1 MAGPASSARRHRGR
15 HRLLRPPPLLE
26 RGDELVGQAE
36 PGNGEL
42 LVVPL
47 EPLQPLVGVASVG
60 ALLVILVVAP
70 ELEPLEGVLA
80 EHGVGEATAPAAAHP
95 RRRSAQRC

>member
-15 HRLLRPPPLLE
+15 PRLLRPPPLLE
-26 RGDELVGQAE
+26 RGDELVI
-36 PGNGEL
+36 
-42 LVVPL
+42 L

-70 ELEPLEGVLA
+70 ELQPLEGVLA

>member
-15 HRLLRPPPLLE
+15 PRLLRPPPLLE
-26 RGDELVGQAE
+26 RGDELVI
-36 PGNGEL
+36 
-42 LVVPL
+42 L

>member
-1 MAGPASSARRHRGR
+1 VRNPA
-15 HRLLRPPPLLE
+15 LLE

-70 ELEPLEGVLA
+70 ELEPLEGVLV
-80 EHGVGEATAPAAAHP
+80 EHGVGRGHGP
-95 RRRSAQRC
+95 RRRRWRC